1 MQFQN
6 IEKMGS
12 FFSKARMLDDR
23 CSGLF
28 FKDFGRAALLGVIL
42 GLAIVLGTGC
52 ASMGGGVRAG
62 LIAPVTNG
70 HQNSAREYD
79 DFYQAPR
86 SPGYND
92 LTGS

>member
-6 IEKMGS
+6 IDKMGS

-52 ASMGGGVRAG
+52 TSMGDGVRAG

-70 HQNSAREYD
+70 HQSSIGEDD
-79 DFYQAPR
+79 DFYQPPR

-92 LTGS
+92 LTGG

>member
-1 MQFQN
+1 MQLHN
-6 IEKMGS
+6 TDKIARPLS
-12 FFSKARMLDDR
+12 NARMLESR

-28 FKDFGRAALLGVIL
+28 FKDFGRAALLEVIL
-42 GLAIVLGTGC
+42 CLAIVLGTGC
-52 ASMGGGVRAG
+52 ASKGGGVRAG

-70 HQNSAREYD
+70 HQSSAREYD
-79 DFYQAPR
+79 DVYQAPR